1 MDEKLQQDIY
11 DLLHQFEFITTAQAQ
26 ATAADTVPLDE
37 PHSQQPPPPIIVY
50 LVDAPPPEASG
61 DYGNTVDSLAGTD
74 EDSWSESFAE
84 SVESFP
90 HREEARTTSS
100 SADDERETAVPL
112 SPLPQRDTPL
122 HSALTRPRQQG
133 KRGVLVGVLCVLLV
147 GAALGASLLAPLTA
161 SATVTLIP
169 QARAFSITTRLTVVT
184 EGPAN
189 PARHEVPGRLL
200 ASLILGQGSTV
211 PTTGTGHQ
219 EAQAAHGL
227 LTFYNASLD
236 VQTIAAGTTLS
247 TAHGVLIVT
256 EQDAVIPAAATLQ
269 TNGQVTVPAH
279 AVVAGPAGNISAGAI
294 YGPCCRLNV
303 SVASGPFRGGQDAR
317 SYPLVTAQDVNGA
330 TATLQT
336 SLQASVQAALQA
348 QLHPNET
355 LLPPICTPQV
365 TSDHPVGD
373 EARQIT
379 VTLTQICRGETYQ
392 TQALHML
399 ITQLVTAQANKRL
412 GTGYQLSGDV
422 QSRVTASHLLHGEQV
437 DAGMTIQVRGSGT
450 WSYQFDEAYLHTLA
464 TRIAGQS
471 RQQATT
477 WLLHLPGV
485 SQVAMTISDG
495 TSTLP
500 ADASTIHVLVLSPPV
515 S

>member
-1 MDEKLQQDIY
+1 
-11 DLLHQFEFITTAQAQ
+11 
-26 ATAADTVPLDE
+26 
-37 PHSQQPPPPIIVY
+37 
-50 LVDAPPPEASG
+50 
-61 DYGNTVDSLAGTD
+61 
-74 EDSWSESFAE
+74 
-84 SVESFP
+84 
-90 HREEARTTSS
+90 
-100 SADDERETAVPL
+100 
-112 SPLPQRDTPL
+112 
-122 HSALTRPRQQG
+122 
-133 KRGVLVGVLCVLLV
+133 VGVLCVLLV

-189 PARHEVPGRLL
+189 PAHHEVPGRLL
-200 ASLILGQGSTV
+200 ASLILAQGSTV

-219 EAQAAHGL
+219 ESQAAHGL

-247 TAHGVLIVT
+247 TAHGVLIIT

-392 TQALHML
+392 TQALHTL
-399 ITQLVTAQANKRL
+399 ITQMVTAQANKSL
-412 GTGYQLSGDV
+412 GTKGYQLSGDV
-422 QSRVTASHLLHGEQV
+422 ESQVTPSHLVHGEQQHGGV
-437 DAGMTIQVRGSGT
+437 TIEVRGSGT
-450 WSYQFDEAYLHTLA
+450 WSYQFDEAYLHSIA
-464 TRIAGQS
+464 TRLAGQS
-471 RQQATT
+471 RQQATEL
-477 WLLHLPGV
+477 LLHLPGV
-485 SQVAMTISDG
+485 SQVAMTISG
-495 TSTLP
+495 TETTSLP
-500 ADASTIHVLVLSPPV
+500 PDPARIHLVVLAHVGP
-515 S
+515 